1 MKSILRSVSVLL
13 MTIAINAGAEVKMNP
28 IFTGD
33 MVLQQQA
40 EVTMRGTA
48 APGSRV
54 KVRAAWRPGTIA
66 TRADSDGNWKLQL
79 STPDAGGPYDI
90 VVTDRDGSLTLPG
103 VLIGDVWVCGGQS
116 NMEMPLRGFP
126 GQPVTGTLDM
136 ITRADADRPIRL
148 FRQQHAWSTTPCADI
163 DSATWTTVT
172 PATAGDFSA
181 TGYIFGDYLQGVID
195 IPVGLI
201 QCCWSN
207 SRIEA
212 WMPRE
217 AFIAGFPDTQLPET
231 GQTQFGWLEGT
242 PTLLY
247 NGMVE
252 GWKGFPIK
260 GVIWYQGE
268 ANHPYPAE
276 YEKLFP
282 VWAESWRKTFAN
294 DTLPVYYVQLVPHN
308 AGDPDGTAWADF
320 REVQT
325 RLRYSTPHADMI
337 TTGDI
342 GDSIFI
348 HAPLKLEVGRRLA
361 RLALDDTYGRKGADV
376 KAPIARA
383 CSYNDKENSVWITFD
398 NPGGGLIPTQ
408 RYLTGFEIVDSQGNI
423 HNAKAKAFG
432 GNGIAVWSPVPD
444 PVEVRYGYHNYY
456 EATLFN
462 NMMIPAAPFRL
473 KFSK

>member
-1 MKSILRSVSVLL
+1 MALAILSVQGVY
-13 MTIAINAGAEVKMNP
+13 GEVRMNQV
-28 IFTGD
+28 FTGD

-40 EVTMRGTA
+40 RVTLRGTA

-54 KVRAAWRPGTIA
+54 RVRAGWRSGTSD
-66 TRADSDGNWKLQL
+66 TRADAGGNWMLPID
-79 STPDAGGPYDI
+79 TPVAGGPYDI
-90 VVTDRDGSLTLPG
+90 VVSDRDGSVTLGG

-116 NMEMPLRGFP
+116 NMEMPMRGFH
-126 GQPVTGTLDM
+126 GQPVEGTLDM
-136 ITRADADRPIRL
+136 IARARADRPVRL
-148 FRQQHAWSTTPCADI
+148 FRQRHAWSVTPVADI
-163 DSATWTTVT
+163 DSATWTLCT
-172 PATAGDFSA
+172 PASVGDFSA
-181 TGYIFGDYLQGVID
+181 VGYIFGDYLQDVVD

-217 AFIAGFPDTQLPET
+217 AFVNDFPDITLPVP
-231 GQTQFGWLEGT
+231 GQTEFGWLEGT

-252 GWKGFPIK
+252 GWKGFPVK

-268 ANHPYPAE
+268 ANHPAPAQ

-282 VWAESWRKTFAN
+282 VWAQAWRETFAN

-308 AGDPDGTAWADF
+308 AGDPQGTAWADF

-325 RLRYSTPHADMI
+325 RLADTTPHVGMV

-361 RLALDDTYGRKGADV
+361 RLALDGTYGRQDADV
-376 KAPIARA
+376 KGPVARTCA
-383 CSYNDKENSVWITFD
+383 YNEAENSVWITFD
-398 NPGGGLIPTQ
+398 NHGNGLIPTQ
-408 RYLTGFEIVDSQGNI
+408 RYLDGFEIVDSQGNI
-423 HNAKAKAFG
+423 HEAKAKAFG

-473 KFSK
+473 VIKK